1 MGSVPI
7 KGCKRIVGSLPRYN
21 SQHNFYEC
29 KTKCEIRYCSGFLLS
44 IFDSF
49 LRKKKMLVTY
59 KHNNIYYASCRVV
72 TLLQTLISQK
82 DMENLYLDVEKN
94 IN

>member
-1 MGSVPI
+1 MRQRVKEKNIRNDKIDSMPI
-7 KGCKRIVGSLPRYN
+7 KGCKRIVGSLLRYN

-49 LRKKKMLVTY
+49 LRKKKCLLTE
-59 KHNNIYYASCRVV
+59 AS
-72 TLLQTLISQK
+72 I
-82 DMENLYLDVEKN
+82 M
-94 IN
+94 

>member
-49 LRKKKMLVTY
+49 LRKKKKCLL
-59 KHNNIYYASCRVV
+59 HPNITTSIMRVV
-72 TLLQTLISQK
+72 
-82 DMENLYLDVEKN
+82 E
-94 IN
+94 